1 MTSVFKYALKIKEL
15 QTISM
20 PQGAVPLTVQMQR
33 ETPCLWAR
41 VDPDLANEPVSI
53 RIAGTGHPLYNVGAY
68 IGTFQDGPLVF
79 HVFLGTPGSY

>member
-1 MTSVFKYALKIKEL
+1 MNSVFKYVLEMRDT

-20 PQGAVPLTVQMQR
+20 PKGAIPLTVQMQR

-41 VDPDLANEPVSI
+41 VDPNLADEPVEI
-53 RIAGTGHPLYNVGAY
+53 RIAGTGHPLYSVGAY

-79 HVFLGTPGSY
+79 HVFYSRE